1 MKLIAYL
8 VPDDFEDWKMPQ
20 GIELSYEK
28 TRVPGG
34 HLRDMGLWLALGHDL
49 ALTFWRKLG
58 GGDRI

>member
-20 GIELSYEK
+20 GLNGY
-28 TRVPGG
+28 TQLRVPGG

-49 ALTFWRKLG
+49 AVTFWTRLG
-58 GGDRI
+58 GGR